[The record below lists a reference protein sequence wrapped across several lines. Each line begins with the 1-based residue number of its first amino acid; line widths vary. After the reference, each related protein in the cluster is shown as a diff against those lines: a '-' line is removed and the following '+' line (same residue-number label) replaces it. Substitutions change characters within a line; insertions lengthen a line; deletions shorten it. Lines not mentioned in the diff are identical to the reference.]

1 MNVQRITP
9 VLVVE
14 SVEDCLSFWA
24 DRLGFVK
31 VAEVPHGERLGFVI
45 LSAGATEIMLQS
57 VASVRD
63 DVPGAGAAAE
73 RASLFIEVA
82 DLAAVQRALGDWPR
96 VVDQRDTFYGMRE
109 TIVADPAGNTVLFAQ
124 RLAPRT

>member
-1 MNVQRITP
+1 MKVQRITP

-14 SVEDCLSFWA
+14 SVEECLSFWA
-24 DRLGFVK
+24 GRLGFVK
-31 VAEVPHGERLGFVI
+31 TAEVPHGERLGFVI
-45 LSAGATEIMLQS
+45 LTAGDTELMLQS

-63 DVPGAGAAAE
+63 DIPGGAAAAQ

-96 VVDQRDTFYGMRE
+96 VVAERDTFYGMRE
-109 TIVADPAGNTVLFAQ
+109 TIVDDPAGNSVVFAQ
-124 RLAPRT
+124 RLPARS